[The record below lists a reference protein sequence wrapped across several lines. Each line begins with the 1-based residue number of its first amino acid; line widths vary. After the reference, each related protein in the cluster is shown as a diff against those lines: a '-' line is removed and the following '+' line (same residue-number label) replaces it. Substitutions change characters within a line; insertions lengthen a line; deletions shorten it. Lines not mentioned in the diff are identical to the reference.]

1 MNVNWNAKIQKL
13 ADDINWVLNKEKKI
27 SMVESAAAAGG
38 ASGAA
43 TGEASKKA
51 VKFQLPEDYQG
62 D

>member
-13 ADDINWVLNKEKKI
+13 ADDINWVLNKERKI

-38 ASGAA
+38 TSSTA
-43 TGEASKKA
+43 GEASKKA

>member
-13 ADDINWVLNKEKKI
+13 ADDINWVLNKERKI
-27 SMVESAAAAGG
+27 SMVESAAAAGST
-38 ASGAA
+38 SGTA
-43 TGEASKKA
+43 GEASKKA